1 MGRPERSGRPLCCH
15 ESLSIMLQRER
26 IDTAQIEDGVLLELY
41 THAGHFMI
49 VMGRNELMSTRMR
62 FSEEQL
68 AELTIDRL
76 GKDNARILI
85 GGYGM
90 GFTYRAAAARLGPK
104 AQIVVAEISEAI
116 VEWAKGPMAE
126 LTGESL
132 SDPRLDLKICDV
144 AALIDDA
151 NDGTCRKFD
160 AILLDVDNGPDG
172 IVRDANNRIYSRTGL
187 AKARD
192 ALAPGGILAVW
203 SAGPDP
209 AFRKR
214 LYDTGLTVT
223 EWNVR
228 SRPNN
233 KGAHHIIWFAQKS

>member
-1 MGRPERSGRPLCCH
+1 
-15 ESLSIMLQRER
+15 MLKREL
-26 IDTAQIEDGVLLELY
+26 IDTTQIEDGVLLELY
-41 THAGHFMI
+41 SHAGHFMI
-49 VMGRNELMSTRMR
+49 VLGRNELMSTRMR

-68 AELTIDRL
+68 AQLTIDRL
-76 GKDNARILI
+76 GKDNPRILI

-90 GFTYRAAAARLGPK
+90 GFTYRAAAARLGAK
-104 AQIVVAEISEAI
+104 AQIVVAEISETIIA
-116 VEWAKGPMAE
+116 WAKGPMAE
-126 LTGESL
+126 LTGEGL

-151 NDGTCRKFD
+151 NDGTCAKFD

-214 LYDTGLTVT
+214 LYDTGLTIT

>member
-1 MGRPERSGRPLCCH
+1 
-15 ESLSIMLQRER
+15 MLQRQLLASAR
-26 IDTAQIEDGVLLELY
+26 IADGELLELY

-68 AELTIDRL
+68 AELTIERL
-76 GKDNARILI
+76 GKPDARMLI

-90 GFTYRAAAARLGPK
+90 GFTYRAARAKLGDK
-104 AQIVVAEISEAI
+104 AQIVIAEISDAI
-116 VEWAKGPMAE
+116 IDWAKGPMAE
-126 LTGESL
+126 LTGDGL

-151 NDGTCRKFD
+151 NDGTCAKFD

-192 ALAPGGILAVW
+192 ALKPGGILAVW

-214 LYDTGLTVT
+214 LYDTGLDIV
-223 EWNVR
+223 EWKVR

-233 KGAHHIIWFAQKS
+233 KGAHHIIWFARKS

>member
-1 MGRPERSGRPLCCH
+1 
-15 ESLSIMLQRER
+15 MLQREL
-26 IDTAQIEDGVLLELY
+26 IDSTQIEDGVCLELY
-41 THAGHFMI
+41 RHGTDFMI
-49 VMGRNELMSTRMR
+49 VLGRNELMSTRMR

-68 AELTIDRL
+68 AQLTIERL
-76 GKDNARILI
+76 GKENARMLI

-90 GFTYRAAAARLGPK
+90 GFTYRAAAARLGEK
-104 AQIVVAEISEAI
+104 AQIVVAEISDAI
-116 VEWAKGPMAE
+116 IDWAKGPMAE
-126 LTGESL
+126 LTGEGL

-151 NDGTCRKFD
+151 NDGTCAKFD

-192 ALAPGGILAVW
+192 ALKPGGILAVW

-209 AFRKR
+209 AFAKR
-214 LYDTGLTVT
+214 LRDTGLEIV

-228 SRPNN
+228 SRPNK

>member
-1 MGRPERSGRPLCCH
+1 
-15 ESLSIMLQRER
+15 MLQREL
-26 IDTAQIEDGVLLELY
+26 IDSTQIEDGVCLELY
-41 THAGHFMI
+41 RHGRDFMI
-49 VMGRNELMSTRMR
+49 VLGRNELMSTRMR

-68 AELTIDRL
+68 AQLTIERL
-76 GKDNARILI
+76 GKENARLLI

-90 GFTYRAAAARLGPK
+90 GFTYRAAAARLGAK
-104 AQIVVAEISEAI
+104 AQIVVAEISDAI
-116 VEWAKGPMAE
+116 IDWAKGPMAE
-126 LTGESL
+126 LTGEGL

-151 NDGTCRKFD
+151 NDGTCAKFD

-192 ALAPGGILAVW
+192 ALRPGGILAVW

-209 AFRKR
+209 AFAKR
-214 LYDTGLTVT
+214 LRDTGLEIV

-228 SRPNN
+228 SRPNK

>member
-1 MGRPERSGRPLCCH
+1 
-15 ESLSIMLQRER
+15 MLQREL
-26 IDTAQIEDGVLLELY
+26 IDSTQIEDGVCLELY
-41 THAGHFMI
+41 RHGTDFMI
-49 VMGRNELMSTRMR
+49 VLGRNELMSTRMR

-68 AELTIDRL
+68 AQLTIDRL
-76 GKDNARILI
+76 GKEHARMLI

-90 GFTYRAAAARLGPK
+90 GFTYRAAAARLGEK
-104 AQIVVAEISEAI
+104 AQIVVAEISDAI
-116 VEWAKGPMAE
+116 IDWAKGPMAE
-126 LTGESL
+126 LTGEGL

-151 NDGTCRKFD
+151 NDGTCAKFD

-192 ALAPGGILAVW
+192 ALKPGGILAVW

-209 AFRKR
+209 AFVKR
-214 LYDTGLTVT
+214 LRDTGLEIV

-228 SRPNN
+228 SRPNK
-233 KGAHHIIWFAQKS
+233 KGAHHIIWFARKS

>member
-1 MGRPERSGRPLCCH
+1 
-15 ESLSIMLQRER
+15 MLKREL
-26 IDTAQIEDGVLLELY
+26 IDTAQIEDGVCLELFE
-41 THAGHFMI
+41 HAGHFMI

-68 AELTIDRL
+68 AQLTIDRL
-76 GKDNARILI
+76 GKDNPRILI

-90 GFTYRAAAARLGPK
+90 GFTYRAAATRLGGK
-104 AQIVVAEISEAI
+104 AQIVVAEISETI
-116 VEWAKGPMAE
+116 IEWAKGPMAR
-126 LTGESL
+126 LTGDGL
-132 SDPRLDLKICDV
+132 ADPRLDLKICDV
-144 AALIDDA
+144 AAMIDDA
-151 NDGTCRKFD
+151 NDGTCAKFD

-192 ALAPGGILAVW
+192 ALRPGGILAVW

-214 LYDTGLTVT
+214 LFDTGLDIV
-223 EWNVR
+223 EWKVR

-233 KGAHHIIWFAQKS
+233 KGAHHIIWFGQKA

>member
-1 MGRPERSGRPLCCH
+1 
-15 ESLSIMLQRER
+15 MLKRELLAS
-26 IDTAQIEDGVLLELY
+26 AQIADGELLELFS
-41 THAGHFMI
+41 HAGHFMI
-49 VMGRNELMSTRMR
+49 VMGRNELMSSRMR

-76 GKDNARILI
+76 GKSNARILI

-90 GFTYRAAAARLGPK
+90 GFTYRAARARLG
-104 AQIVVAEISEAI
+104 AQSQIIIAEIAEAI
-116 VEWAKGPMAE
+116 IDWAKGPMAD
-126 LTGESL
+126 LTGDSL
-132 SDPRLDLKICDV
+132 ADPRLDLRICDV

-151 NDGTCRKFD
+151 NDGTCAKYD

-172 IVRDANNRIYSRTGL
+172 IVRQANNRIYSRTGL

-192 ALAPGGILAVW
+192 ALMPGGILAVW
-203 SAGPDP
+203 SAAPDL

-233 KGAHHIIWFAQKS
+233 KGAHHVIWFAQKT

>member
-1 MGRPERSGRPLCCH
+1 
-15 ESLSIMLQRER
+15 MLKREL
-26 IDTAQIEDGVLLELY
+26 IDTLKIPDGEELELY
-41 THAGHFMI
+41 RHGRDFMI
-49 VMGRNELMSTRMR
+49 VLGHNELMSTRMR

-68 AELTIDRL
+68 ADLTFDRL
-76 GKDNARILI
+76 DNADARILI

-90 GFTYRAAAARLGPK
+90 GFTLRAALARMSGK
-104 AQIVVAEISEAI
+104 GQAVVAEISDKI
-116 VEWAKGPMAE
+116 VEWARGPMAE
-126 LTGESL
+126 LTGDCL

-151 NDGTCRKFD
+151 NDGTSAKFD

-172 IVRDANNRIYSRTGL
+172 MVRDANNRIYSRTGI

-192 ALAPGGILAVW
+192 ALMPGGILAVW
-203 SAGPDP
+203 SAAPDH
-209 AFRKR
+209 AFRRR
-214 LYDTGLTVT
+214 LEDAKLDVQ

-233 KGAHHIIWFAQKS
+233 KGAHHIIWFARR

>member
-1 MGRPERSGRPLCCH
+1 
-15 ESLSIMLQRER
+15 MLKRELLAS
-26 IDTAQIEDGVLLELY
+26 AQIADGELLELF

-49 VMGRNELMSTRMR
+49 VMGRNELMSSRMR

-76 GKDNARILI
+76 GKADARILI

-90 GFTYRAAAARLGPK
+90 GFTYRAARARLGQK
-104 AQIVVAEISEAI
+104 AQIIIAEIAEAI
-116 VEWAKGPMAE
+116 IDWAKVPMAA
-126 LTGESL
+126 LTGDSL
-132 SDPRLDLKICDV
+132 TDPRLDLRICDV

-151 NDGTCRKFD
+151 NDGTSGKFD

-172 IVRDANNRIYSRTGL
+172 LVREANNRLYSRTGL

-192 ALAPGGILAVW
+192 ALMPGGILAIW
-203 SAGPDP
+203 SAAPDP
-209 AFRKR
+209 VFRKR

-233 KGAHHIIWFAQKS
+233 KGAHHVIWFAQKI

>member
-1 MGRPERSGRPLCCH
+1 
-15 ESLSIMLQRER
+15 MLQREL
-26 IDTAQIEDGVLLELY
+26 IDSTQIEDGVCLELY
-41 THAGHFMI
+41 RHGTDFMI
-49 VMGRNELMSTRMR
+49 VLGRNELMSTRMR

-68 AELTIDRL
+68 AQLTIERL
-76 GKDNARILI
+76 GKEHARMLI

-90 GFTYRAAAARLGPK
+90 GFTYRAAAARLGEK
-104 AQIVVAEISEAI
+104 AQIVVAEISDAI
-116 VEWAKGPMAE
+116 IDWAKGPMAE
-126 LTGESL
+126 LTGEGL

-151 NDGTCRKFD
+151 NDGTCAKFD

-192 ALAPGGILAVW
+192 ALKPGGILAVW

-209 AFRKR
+209 AFAKR
-214 LYDTGLTVT
+214 LRDTGLEIV

-228 SRPNN
+228 SRPNK
-233 KGAHHIIWFAQKS
+233 KGAHHIIWFARKS

>member
-1 MGRPERSGRPLCCH
+1 
-15 ESLSIMLQRER
+15 MLKREL
-26 IDTAQIEDGVLLELY
+26 IDTVQIEDGVLLELY
-41 THAGHFMI
+41 SHAGHFMI

-68 AELTIDRL
+68 AHLTIERL

-90 GFTYRAAAARLGPK
+90 GFTYRAAAAQLDVK

-116 VEWAKGPMAE
+116 IDWAKGPMAE
-126 LTGESL
+126 LTGDGL

-151 NDGTCRKFD
+151 NDGTCVKFD

-192 ALAPGGILAVW
+192 ALKTGGILAVW

-214 LYDTGLTVT
+214 LNDTGLEIV

-233 KGAHHIIWFAQKS
+233 KGAHHIIWFAQKV

>member
-1 MGRPERSGRPLCCH
+1 
-15 ESLSIMLQRER
+15 MLQREL
-26 IDTAQIEDGVLLELY
+26 IDTAEIADGETLELFR
-41 THAGHFMI
+41 HGRDFMI
-49 VMGRNELMSTRMR
+49 VLGRNELMSTRMR

-68 AELTIDRL
+68 AILTLERL
-76 GKDNARILI
+76 GKENPRILI

-90 GFTYRAAAARLGPK
+90 GFTYRAARAK
-104 AQIVVAEISEAI
+104 VDEDAQIVVAEISEEI
-116 VEWAKGPMAE
+116 IEWAQGPMAE
-126 LTGESL
+126 LTGDCL

-151 NDGTCRKFD
+151 NDGTCAKYD

-172 IVRDANNRIYSRTGL
+172 LVRDANNRIYSRTGL

-192 ALAPGGILAVW
+192 ALKPGGILAVW
-203 SAGPDP
+203 SAAPDP

-214 LYDTGLTVT
+214 LYDTGLAIT
-223 EWNVR
+223 EWKTR

>member
-1 MGRPERSGRPLCCH
+1 
-15 ESLSIMLQRER
+15 MLKREL
-26 IDTAQIEDGVLLELY
+26 IDTTQIEDGVLLELY
-41 THAGHFMI
+41 SHAGHFMI
-49 VMGRNELMSTRMR
+49 VLGRNELMSTRMR

-76 GKDNARILI
+76 GKDNPRILI
-85 GGYGM
+85 GGYGL
-90 GFTYRAAAARLGPK
+90 GFTYRAAAARLGEK
-104 AQIVVAEISEAI
+104 AQIVVAEISETIIA
-116 VEWAKGPMAE
+116 WAKGPMAA
-126 LTGESL
+126 LTGEGFA
-132 SDPRLDLKICDV
+132 DPRLDLKICDV

-151 NDGTCRKFD
+151 NDGTCAKFD

-172 IVRDANNRIYSRTGL
+172 IVRDANNRIYSRTGM

-192 ALAPGGILAVW
+192 ALKPGGILAVW

-214 LYDTGLTVT
+214 LYDTGLTIT

-233 KGAHHIIWFAQKS
+233 KGAHHIIWFAQKA

>member
-1 MGRPERSGRPLCCH
+1 
-15 ESLSIMLQRER
+15 MLKREL
-26 IDTAQIEDGVLLELY
+26 IDSTQIEDGVCLELY
-41 THAGHFMI
+41 EHAGHFMI

-68 AELTIDRL
+68 AELTIERL
-76 GKDNARILI
+76 GKSDPRILI

-90 GFTYRAAAARLGPK
+90 GFTYRAAAARLGGK
-104 AQIVVAEISEAI
+104 AQIVVAEISETI
-116 VEWAKGPMAE
+116 VDWAQGPMAH
-126 LTGESL
+126 LTGEGL

-151 NDGTCRKFD
+151 NDGTCAKFD

-192 ALAPGGILAVW
+192 ALKPGGILAVW

-214 LYDTGLTVT
+214 LHDTGLSIV

-233 KGAHHIIWFAQKS
+233 KGAHHIIWFAQKA

>member
-1 MGRPERSGRPLCCH
+1 
-15 ESLSIMLQRER
+15 MLQREL
-26 IDTAQIEDGVLLELY
+26 IDSTQIEDGVCLELY
-41 THAGHFMI
+41 RHGTDFMI
-49 VMGRNELMSTRMR
+49 VLGRNELMSTRMR

-68 AELTIDRL
+68 AQLTIERL
-76 GKDNARILI
+76 GKDDARLLI

-90 GFTYRAAAARLGPK
+90 GFTYRAAAARLGEK
-104 AQIVVAEISEAI
+104 AQIVVAEISDAI
-116 VEWAKGPMAE
+116 IDWAKGPMAE
-126 LTGESL
+126 LTGEGL

-151 NDGTCRKFD
+151 NDGTCAKFD

-192 ALAPGGILAVW
+192 ALKPGGILAVW

-209 AFRKR
+209 AFAKR
-214 LYDTGLTVT
+214 LRDTGLDIV

-228 SRPNN
+228 SRPNK
-233 KGAHHIIWFAQKS
+233 KGAHHIIWFASKS

>member
-1 MGRPERSGRPLCCH
+1 
-15 ESLSIMLQRER
+15 MLKREL
-26 IDTAQIEDGVLLELY
+26 IDTTQIEDGVTLDLY
-41 THAGHFMI
+41 SHAGHFMI

-68 AELTIDRL
+68 ADLTIDRL
-76 GKDNARILI
+76 GKDNPRILI

-90 GFTYRAAAARLGPK
+90 GFTYRAAAARLGAK

-116 VEWAKGPMAE
+116 IDWAKGPMAD
-126 LTGESL
+126 LTGDGL
-132 SDPRLDLKICDV
+132 TDPRLDLKICDV

-151 NDGTCRKFD
+151 NDGTCAKFD

-192 ALAPGGILAVW
+192 ALKPGGILAVW

-214 LYDTGLTVT
+214 LYDTGLTIV

-233 KGAHHIIWFAQKS
+233 KGAHHIIWFAQKA

>member
-1 MGRPERSGRPLCCH
+1 
-15 ESLSIMLQRER
+15 MLQREL
-26 IDTAQIEDGVLLELY
+26 IDTTQIEDGVNLELY

-68 AELTIDRL
+68 ADLTLDRL

-90 GFTYRAAAARLGPK
+90 GFTYRAAAAKLRAK

-116 VEWAKGPMAE
+116 IEWAKGPMAQ
-126 LTGESL
+126 LTGEGL

-151 NDGTCRKFD
+151 NDGTCAKFD

-192 ALAPGGILAVW
+192 ALKPGGILAVW
-203 SAGPDP
+203 SAGPDA

-214 LYDTGLTVT
+214 LYDTGLDVT

>member
-1 MGRPERSGRPLCCH
+1 
-15 ESLSIMLQRER
+15 MLKREL
-26 IDTAQIEDGVLLELY
+26 IDSTQIEDGVCLELY
-41 THAGHFMI
+41 EHAGHFMI
-49 VMGRNELMSTRMR
+49 VLGRNELMSTRMR

-68 AELTIDRL
+68 AELTIERL
-76 GKDNARILI
+76 GKPDPRVLI

-90 GFTYRAAAARLGPK
+90 GFTYRAAAARLGGN
-104 AQIVVAEISEAI
+104 AQIVVAEISETI
-116 VEWAKGPMAE
+116 IDWAKGPMAN
-126 LTGESL
+126 LTGEGL

-151 NDGTCRKFD
+151 NDGTCPKFD

-172 IVRDANNRIYSRTGL
+172 IVRDANNRIYSRTGM

-192 ALAPGGILAVW
+192 ALRPGGILAVW
-203 SAGPDP
+203 SAGPDA

>member
-1 MGRPERSGRPLCCH
+1 
-15 ESLSIMLQRER
+15 MLKREL
-26 IDTAQIEDGVLLELY
+26 IDTTQIEDGVLLELY
-41 THAGHFMI
+41 RHGRDFMI
-49 VMGRNELMSTRMR
+49 VLGRNELMSTRMR

-76 GKDNARILI
+76 GKDNPRILI

-90 GFTYRAAAARLGPK
+90 GFTYRAAAARLGEK
-104 AQIVVAEISEAI
+104 AQIVVAEISEAL
-116 VEWAKGPMAE
+116 VDWAKGPMAE
-126 LTGESL
+126 LTGEGL
-132 SDPRLDLKICDV
+132 SDPRLALQFCDV

-151 NDGTCRKFD
+151 NDGTSPKFD

-192 ALAPGGILAVW
+192 ALMPGGILAVW

-233 KGAHHIIWFAQKS
+233 KGAHHIIWFAQKA

>member
-1 MGRPERSGRPLCCH
+1 
-15 ESLSIMLQRER
+15 MLKREL
-26 IDTAQIEDGVLLELY
+26 IDTTQIEDGVLLELY
-41 THAGHFMI
+41 SHGRDFMI
-49 VMGRNELMSTRMR
+49 VLGRNELMSTRMR

-76 GKDNARILI
+76 GKDNPRILI

-90 GFTYRAAAARLGPK
+90 GFTYRAAAARVGRT

-116 VEWAKGPMAE
+116 IDWAKGPMAE
-126 LTGESL
+126 LTGEGFA
-132 SDPRLDLKICDV
+132 DPRLDLKICDV

-151 NDGTCRKFD
+151 NDGTCAKFD

-172 IVRDANNRIYSRTGL
+172 LVRDANNRIYSRTGL

-192 ALAPGGILAVW
+192 ALKPGGILSVW

-214 LYDTGLTVT
+214 LNDTGLEVV

-233 KGAHHIIWFAQKS
+233 KGAHHVIWFARKS